1 MDTTNGLNIALSKI
15 DIENMITGEVNVAN
29 GGTGLS
35 CGTSGQFLKF
45 TGSTT
50 LASAAESGTIK
61 QIITAEDSTE
71 TSSNSQ
77 SLTDTGLSATITL
90 SSTSSKCL
98 VLVNQR
104 IDLYGGANI
113 DDLRF
118 SWRIRRDVSGGSN
131 TYIRDSGV
139 TYDQGVHTEGHGSDN
154 IYRGFMTQSVIDS
167 PSSTAA
173 LTYKTFMVEH
183 GSDTLITSD
192 YVYGGA
198 NSRST
203 MILMEF

>member
-1 MDTTNGLNIALSKI
+1 MALSKI
-15 DIENMITGEVNVAN
+15 DIENMVTGEVNVAN

-35 CGTSGQFLKF
+35 SGTSGQFLKF

-50 LASAAESGTIK
+50 LASAASSGTVK
-61 QIITAEDSTE
+61 QIITGEHNTE
-71 TSSNSQ
+71 VVSNSQ
-77 SLTDTGLSATITL
+77 SLTDTGLEATITL
-90 SSTSSKCL
+90 SSTSSKVL

-104 IDLYGGANI
+104 LDMYGGSNI

-131 TYIRDSGV
+131 IYIRDSGE